1 MKLNV
6 AIVFLLVFSLI
17 SCNTSNNLNADK
29 IFTNAKVYTVNENQ
43 PWAWAAAIK
52 DNKIIFVGLSKEITS
67 FIDEKT
73 EVNDLIE
80 KTIIPG
86 FVSAHDHLIAS
97 GWTSA
102 GVQIYNATSKADALR
117 MIKESAEE
125 LMTIAASNGT
135 TSFLCPGIITPN
147 IKDVHGGMERDFET
161 ALDLL
166 QNWDN
171 QGELKLRTVA
181 LTMYKSAIGNPEKFV
196 DFGVKMSKKF
206 NSDKIRVNS
215 LKIHPEGNTVA
226 GTAPHFENYLGTNSI
241 GAFNVQPN
249 ETMAIVTKAVKVGL
263 DVMIHTDGD
272 RSSHTA
278 VEAILEARK
287 INPNNRSAL
296 HHAIFVHP
304 EDQQRIID
312 NRIPIN
318 STPNFTNTFANG
330 DMDNI
335 KMRGVSQVNS
345 SLGRYPHF
353 ARNGVRVSIST
364 DVPSTPPAMQG
375 PLFVA
380 QCAVTLKDASDDEVR
395 AFPQNRKPLTI
406 EQAIRAIT
414 IDAAWQLKMEE
425 KIGSIEVGKLA
436 DLVILEKSPFEV
448 APEKLKDI
456 KVIATIMDGKY
467 TYQFNK
473 TMVNSMFKKVQN
485 YAALP
490 RILKGCDHDNFSQGH
505 QH

>member
-1 MKLNV
+1 
-6 AIVFLLVFSLI
+6 
-17 SCNTSNNLNADK
+17 
-29 IFTNAKVYTVNENQ
+29 
-43 PWAWAAAIK
+43 
-52 DNKIIFVGLSKEITS
+52 
-67 FIDEKT
+67 
-73 EVNDLIE
+73 
-80 KTIIPG
+80 
-86 FVSAHDHLIAS
+86 
-97 GWTSA
+97 
-102 GVQIYNATSKADALR
+102 
-117 MIKESAEE
+117 
-125 LMTIAASNGT
+125 
-135 TSFLCPGIITPN
+135 
-147 IKDVHGGMERDFET
+147 
-161 ALDLL
+161 
-166 QNWDN
+166 
-171 QGELKLRTVA
+171 
-181 LTMYKSAIGNPEKFV
+181 MYKSAIGNPEKFV

-226 GTAPHFENYLGTNSI
+226 GTAPHFENYLGTNSN

-249 ETMAIVTKAVKVGL
+249 ETMAIVTKAAKVGL

-272 RSSHTA
+272 RSSHAA

-318 STPNFTNTFANG
+318 STPNFTNTFGNG
-330 DMDNI
+330 DKDNI
-335 KMRGVSQVNS
+335 RIRGEEQVNS
-345 SLGRYPHF
+345 SLGRYPYF
-353 ARNGVRVSIST
+353 ARNGVKVSISA

-380 QCAVTLKDASDDEVR
+380 QCAVTLKDASDDEAR
-395 AFPQNRKPLTI
+395 AFPENRKPLTI

-414 IDAAWQLKMEE
+414 IDAASQLRMED
-425 KIGSIEVGKLA
+425 KIGTIEVGKLA
-436 DLVILEKSPFEV
+436 DLVILENSPFEV

-490 RILKGCDHDNFSQGH
+490 GTLKGCDHGNHSQGH